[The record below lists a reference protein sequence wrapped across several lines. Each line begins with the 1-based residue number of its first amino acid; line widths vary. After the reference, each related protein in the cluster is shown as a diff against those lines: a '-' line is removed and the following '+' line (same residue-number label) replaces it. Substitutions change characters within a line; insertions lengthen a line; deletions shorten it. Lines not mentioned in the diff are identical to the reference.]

1 MPCSPR
7 YLETSPAITSVNRY
21 DRTACAAS
29 RLASLPVDPINHDVS
44 ILSGTRRRCWM
55 DNGHSFKQALVA
67 NISKHRSK
75 GNPLILSTCWASVH
89 LQDGPIAT
97 VSFQVGGQQ
106 TIETRCCNGTANSSR
121 LELRRFE
128 GAKELFLDV
137 GASIATPAPVFSYA
151 RYAHHHRVALA
162 RLRVR
167 CQGCGSFTPSCSISA
182 GQATGCWTLGTQL
195 ALAWPEMAIFRFLLC
210 RNSRPIGHAIRI
222 VTQVV
227 LSS

>member
-1 MPCSPR
+1 MLRAVLPRFQWIPSIMTCQFSQAPEGDAGWTMATASSRRWWQISPSTDQR
-7 YLETSPAITSVNRY
+7 ETRSSFQHV
-21 DRTACAAS
+21 
-29 RLASLPVDPINHDVS
+29 
-44 ILSGTRRRCWM
+44 GRRCISRT
-55 DNGHSFKQALVA
+55 DPLPQSRFK
-67 NISKHRSK
+67 
-75 GNPLILSTCWASVH
+75 SV
-89 LQDGPIAT
+89 DK
-97 VSFQVGGQQ
+97 Q

-121 LELRRFE
+121 LELRPFE

-151 RYAHHHRVALA
+151 RHAHHHRVALA